1 MPKTYYTERDIEDL
15 ARRGVRSLLVDED
28 VALTDLAYEKARRL
42 GVELL
47 QRTDTPPAAPIR
59 PYITNITSPSAG
71 VSGKVGVQ
79 DTAPSEALP
88 ARSSNP
94 ESSDDLHKRVYN
106 AVIGRLGDSVDPKLL
121 DTIIQ
126 RVLKNIDTK

>member
-59 PYITNITSPSAG
+59 PYISCCSCFHLCSLNFLTSSALAH
-71 VSGKVGVQ
+71 SC
-79 DTAPSEALP
+79 SC
-88 ARSSNP
+88 
-94 ESSDDLHKRVYN
+94 
-106 AVIGRLGDSVDPKLL
+106 
-121 DTIIQ
+121 
-126 RVLKNIDTK
+126 